1 MVRRAYTRKSF
12 SESEDEAVKALYGK
26 LPSKDL
32 AEMLG
37 RSIGSVQHRAR
48 KLGVSKKLN
57 PFSEKD
63 IELIK
68 NMRDKGASLNEVA
81 AFFGKS
87 PSTISEKA
95 EQAGLGKWRKSSGR
109 FCGRLIDGF
118 DHRHAIYTHRALIE
132 KALGRK
138 LNNNEIVHHIDGDK
152 DNNDL
157 SNLHLFSSRA
167 EHLNAHK
174 SAGRQL
180 QELFRKGLLTFNRIT
195 GLYEVTDSSV
205 PITRYNS
212 K

>member
-12 SESEDEAVKALYGK
+12 SESEDEVVKDLYGK

-48 KLGVSKKLN
+48 KLGVSKKLC

-68 NMRDKGASLNEVA
+68 DMRHNGASLNDVA
-81 AFFGKS
+81 NFFGKS

-95 EQAGLGKWRKSSGR
+95 RRVGLGKWRKSSGR

-118 DHRHAIYTHRALIE
+118 NHGQAVYTHRALIE

-138 LNNNEIVHHIDGDK
+138 LNKTEIVHHIDGDK

-157 SNLHLFSSRA
+157 SNLHLFPSRA

-174 SAGRQL
+174 SAGKGLRK
-180 QELFRKGLLTFNRIT
+180 LFRKGLITFNRIT

-205 PITRYNS
+205 SITRYNS